1 MSEEKPA
8 AAPKKGGSKVIV
20 IALTAILVAGAAVA
34 GTVFGP
40 KMLGAKSA
48 EAHEE
53 EGAKS
58 SKGKSKSK
66 SKKHEAEEEDVEPT
80 AVANFQPIVVD
91 VHDNEG
97 VIHHLK
103 VGLTVESA
111 MENAKEAEEALKHFQ
126 PRGREAAIAFLRG
139 REWDEITSSKMFET
153 LKKDLSEKVIES
165 MGEERVSRVLVTD
178 FVAQ

>member
-34 GTVFGP
+34 GTMFGP

-48 EAHEE
+48 EAHEDE
-53 EGAKS
+53 AP

-97 VIHHLK
+97 TIHHLK

-111 MENAKEAEEALKHFQ
+111 IENAKEAEEALKHFQ

>member
-20 IALTAILVAGAAVA
+20 IALTAVLVAGAAVA
-34 GTVFGP
+34 GTMFGP
-40 KMLGAKSA
+40 KMLGAKTA

-53 EGAKS
+53 EAPA
-58 SKGKSKSK
+58 KGKSKSKGK

-80 AVANFQPIVVD
+80 AIYNFQAIVVD
-91 VHDNEG
+91 LHDNEG
-97 VIHHLK
+97 AIHHLK

-126 PRGREAAIAFLRG
+126 PRGREAAIEFLRS
-139 REWDEITSSKMFET
+139 REWDEITSAKMFET

-165 MGEERVSRVLVTD
+165 MGEERVSRVVITD

>member
-34 GTVFGP
+34 GTMFGP

-48 EAHEE
+48 EAHEDE
-53 EGAKS
+53 APAKS
-58 SKGKSKSK
+58 SKGKSK

-80 AVANFQPIVVD
+80 AVSNFQPIVVD

-103 VGLTVESA
+103 VGLTVESG

-126 PRGREAAIAFLRG
+126 PRGREAAIAFLRS

>member
-1 MSEEKPA
+1 MSEEKA

-34 GTVFGP
+34 GTMFGP

-53 EGAKS
+53 EGPAKG

-66 SKKHEAEEEDVEPT
+66 KKHEAEVEDIEPT

-91 VHDNEG
+91 LHDNEG
-97 VIHHLK
+97 AIHHLK
-103 VGLTVESA
+103 VGLTVESGI
-111 MENAKEAEEALKHFQ
+111 ENAKEAEEALKHFQ

-153 LKKDLSEKVIES
+153 LKKELSEKVIES

>member
-40 KMLGAKSA
+40 KMLGAKTA
-48 EAHEE
+48 EAQEDAPSK
-53 EGAKS
+53 G
-58 SKGKSKSK
+58 SKGKSKG
-66 SKKHEAEEEDVEPT
+66 KKHEAEQEDIEPT